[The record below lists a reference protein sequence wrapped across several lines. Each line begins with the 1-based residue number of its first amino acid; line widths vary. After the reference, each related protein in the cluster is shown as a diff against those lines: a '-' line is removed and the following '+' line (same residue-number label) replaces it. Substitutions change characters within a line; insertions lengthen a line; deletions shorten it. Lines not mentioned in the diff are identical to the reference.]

1 MGMIRALSGLRMA
14 GVLLMSAAL
23 VGCGIAYGLF
33 VVGQQQYL
41 TGRNFRLLNT
51 ISKQFDNTVVSE
63 ANILK
68 SLASDENRRN
78 TEFSWTILRQT
89 RYTTADI
96 LPATIPY
103 LPNAVAE
110 YRLERQQDLRLHVVL
125 RSRAVKAT
133 ATAEAFLTLE
143 RLLAP
148 ILTPKIEQ
156 GAFDTLLLA
165 TDKGEVLYARGR
177 RVQELE
183 SSGLAGLFPATPGPD
198 KDAPRRSFDDR
209 ARTTAVETVSIAGV
223 AYKLFM
229 QPCCAP
235 TIENEKPLVM
245 VGLVESSVLRSQSW
259 AISTNAVKL
268 AVMAMLL
275 ALIGWPFLKLG
286 LIGDRQQVRAVDLFQ
301 LGVSSVAGLAVV
313 TIVLLD
319 VLAYWQLNRDGDV
332 HLKRLASSLDENAT
346 REISA
351 AHRQLTCLERRTA
364 HFSAQQGATFRSVLS
379 QVSDGCALDPAPPS
393 DGIARVSDGAQ
404 PAAGRT
410 IAWPYPF
417 FETFSLIDEK
427 GVQKVKFA
435 TTNWVPSAIDVS
447 ERSYFKNA
455 AIDHG
460 WSHSTMCPV
469 PQRCTLE
476 SIWSWTT
483 GEPEAVL
490 ARLSSTNF
498 KVASIAIPMRSLIR
512 PVLPPGFEFAV
523 IDRTGKV
530 LFHSDRRRNVSEN
543 FFEETDDNR
552 RLRAKVAAHS
562 EEALNVRYL
571 GAGYRVYVKP
581 MALPDTYVVAMHQQ
595 QRAWAI
601 NREWLVVA
609 LVFLAGYLVLWLVV
623 AIATLLPDS
632 SWVWPDP
639 ARRTRY
645 YGVIVLH
652 SALILSAGL
661 AAWHGDRNTL
671 LFRACVL
678 PLVGWA
684 GTFILLRRRPAIRVA
699 ASREPVVAY
708 STAAV
713 LLLIVSGVLPGALL
727 FLASFQMHTQSY
739 IKSSQL
745 MVANALSDR
754 LERLCDT
761 YDQGRKLARTSIG
774 RLSDDDLYYRFL
786 YDTSIHERDESSC
799 PGTVADATMTA
810 DVADNSDRPTK
821 LRRES
826 YDSDMI
832 LSLLEDYLPYYSE
845 SSVEWR
851 ELLHDHAP
859 DGSWDSDTA
868 VDGKLILTLARDRG
882 QGPVVLS
889 TIPSLRGT
897 LGTGPSASHAG
908 QRSEQPAP
916 RPEPGAVP
924 TSGTEG
930 SDERTSDPQ
939 QDGAAVYLMVVFGL
953 VLIAITWTIV
963 YALMRRVFLVGV
975 TEPLW
980 TSVGLAA
987 NAGDNI
993 FVLRDE
999 KTKGQEIS
1007 GTFPLKLGP
1016 IVRQAFAGRKPPRQR
1031 AADVQLQWRKALID
1045 LDRRDRAGG
1054 AVLVDDF
1061 DEDLDDTAI
1070 MESKLILLEE
1080 LVGDM
1085 SRTVILVSR
1094 LSPTGLC
1101 DSLRRSGSGGS
1112 AGPSAER
1119 WRRLIGAFVV
1129 VDWRGLD
1136 AEVDGARASLDLQRG
1151 TGPSSSHAA
1160 PAIPAEP
1167 VAAAWWS
1174 WAGTRFVAL
1183 RTAPLRDLL
1192 NTEGQSHPFVNRVCA
1207 DLRESEAARTGRLTR
1222 EQALDEIAE
1231 RTAPCYRRIW
1241 ESCSE
1246 DQKVVLG
1253 HIAQH
1258 GLANASVRTVVRRL
1272 LGQRLLHKDPALRPM
1287 NETFRRFVLSNRC
1300 RLDVARLEASADP
1313 SAWDRLRVPL
1323 AVGVVA
1329 VGVFLFATQK
1339 ELYNAILGVTTAAAV
1354 SVPALI
1360 RAVGMIASRRTT
1372 EGDRASA

>member
-1 MGMIRALSGLRMA
+1 MGIIRALSGLRMA
-14 GVLLMSAAL
+14 GVLVMSAAL
-23 VGCGIAYGLF
+23 AGCGIAYGLF

-51 ISKQFDNTVVSE
+51 ISRQFDNTVRSE
-63 ANILK
+63 ARILE
-68 SLASDENRRN
+68 SLASDENRWN
-78 TEFSWTILRQT
+78 TESSWTILRQT
-89 RYTTADI
+89 RYSTADI
-96 LPATIPY
+96 LPDTIPY
-103 LPNAVAE
+103 LPGAVAE
-110 YRLERQQDLRLHVVL
+110 YRLERQPDLRLHVVL
-125 RSRAVKAT
+125 RSRVVKA

-156 GAFDTLLLA
+156 GAFDTLVLA

-198 KDAPRRSFDDR
+198 EDAPRRSFDDR
-209 ARTTAVETVSIAGV
+209 ARATVVETVSIAGV

-235 TIENEKPLVM
+235 TIKNEKPLVM

-259 AISTNAVKL
+259 AISTTGVKL

-286 LIGDRQQVRAVDLFQ
+286 LIGDRQQVRVVDLFQ
-301 LGVSSVAGLAVV
+301 LGVSSVAGLAVL

-319 VLAYWQLNRDGDV
+319 VLAYWQLNRDGDE

-346 REISA
+346 REIGA
-351 AHRQLTCLERRTA
+351 AHQQLTCLERRTA
-364 HFSAQQGATFRSVLS
+364 HFSAQQGATFRSVLGP
-379 QVSDGCALDPAPPS
+379 VSDGCALDPAPPL
-393 DGIARVSDGAQ
+393 DGIAWVSPGAQ
-404 PAAGRT
+404 PAAGRR
-410 IAWPYPF
+410 IDWPYPF
-417 FETFSLIDEK
+417 FETFSLIDDK

-455 AIDHG
+455 AIDRG
-460 WSHSTMCPV
+460 WSHTTMCPV
-469 PQRCTLE
+469 PNRCTLE

-562 EEALNVRYL
+562 EEPLNVRYL
-571 GAGYRVYVKP
+571 GAGYRAYVKP

-652 SALILSAGL
+652 AALILFAGQ

-684 GTFILLRRRPAIRVA
+684 GTFILLRRRSAMHVVA
-699 ASREPVVAY
+699 PREPVVAY

-727 FLASFQMHTQSY
+727 FLASFQMHTKSY

-786 YDTSIHERDESSC
+786 YDTSIRERDESSC
-799 PGTVADATMTA
+799 PGTIVDATMTA
-810 DVADNSDRPTK
+810 DAADESDRSTRVPH
-821 LRRES
+821 ES
-826 YDSDMI
+826 DDSDMI

-851 ELLHDHAP
+851 ELLHDHAH

-882 QGPVVLS
+882 LGPVVRS
-889 TIPSLRGT
+889 TFPSLLGT
-897 LGTGPSASHAG
+897 LGTAPSASHAW
-908 QRSEQPAP
+908 QLPEQPAP
-916 RPEPGAVP
+916 RAEPGAVP

-930 SDERTSDPQ
+930 RGERTSDPQ
-939 QDGAAVYLMVVFGL
+939 QDRTAVYLMVVFGI
-953 VLIAITWTIV
+953 VLIALTWTIV
-963 YALMRRVFLVGV
+963 YTLMRRVFLVGV
-975 TEPLW
+975 AEPLW

-1016 IVRQAFAGRKPPRQR
+1016 IVRRAFAGRKPPRQR
-1031 AADVQLQWRKALID
+1031 DADVQLQWRKALID

-1080 LVGDM
+1080 LVGDL

-1112 AGPSAER
+1112 AGPPAER
-1119 WRRLIGAFVV
+1119 WRRLIGAFIV

-1136 AEVDGARASLDLQRG
+1136 ADEARASLDIQSGAGR
-1151 TGPSSSHAA
+1151 SSSPAA

-1174 WAGTRFVAL
+1174 RAGTRFVAL

-1231 RTAPCYRRIW
+1231 RTAQCYRRIW
-1241 ESCSE
+1241 DSCSE

-1287 NETFRRFVLSNRC
+1287 NETFRRFVLSKRC

-1323 AVGVVA
+1323 AIGVVA

-1354 SVPALI
+1354 SIPALI
-1360 RAVGMIASRRTT
+1360 RAVGMLASRRTT
-1372 EGDRASA
+1372 EVDRASA